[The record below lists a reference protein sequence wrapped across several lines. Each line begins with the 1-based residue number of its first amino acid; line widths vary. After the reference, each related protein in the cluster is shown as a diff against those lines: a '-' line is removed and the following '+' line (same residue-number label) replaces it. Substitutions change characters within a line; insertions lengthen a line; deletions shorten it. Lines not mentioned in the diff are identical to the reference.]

1 MEQTLLKRVWLVYL
15 SGSTLYHPLIQAEQ
29 NTNWPLGCLIEMK
42 ITVPKGKQFGYFDN
56 QLHNIGWPFNIV
68 PHNTG
73 STVLLSE
80 RKKKKK
86 AKKDTT
92 K

>member
-1 MEQTLLKRVWLVYL
+1 
-15 SGSTLYHPLIQAEQ
+15 
-29 NTNWPLGCLIEMK
+29 MK

-56 QLHNIGWPFNIV
+56 QLHNIGWSFNIV

-73 STVLLSE
+73 SIVLLSE
-80 RKKKKK
+80 KKKKKKK

>member
-1 MEQTLLKRVWLVYL
+1 
-15 SGSTLYHPLIQAEQ
+15 
-29 NTNWPLGCLIEMK
+29 MK
-42 ITVPKGKQFGYFDN
+42 ITVTKEKKFGYFDN

-68 PHNTG
+68 LHNTG

-80 RKKKKK
+80 KKKK

>member
-1 MEQTLLKRVWLVYL
+1 MSPFDTSRTKYKLATGMSNRDE
-15 SGSTLYHPLIQAEQ
+15 
-29 NTNWPLGCLIEMK
+29 

-80 RKKKKK
+80 K
-86 AKKDTT
+86 
-92 K
+92 

>member
-1 MEQTLLKRVWLVYL
+1 MSNRDE
-15 SGSTLYHPLIQAEQ
+15 
-29 NTNWPLGCLIEMK
+29 

-80 RKKKKK
+80 K
-86 AKKDTT
+86 
-92 K
+92 